1 MNKTTFAKFFIS
13 GVDKIVNNLFF
24 GKSKIFEKSKILIQG
39 EIDFL
44 IENNAYLGFQKLFR
58 KHSEQTKIFIL
69 LLFPC

>member
-24 GKSKIFEKSKILIQG
+24 GKSKILIQG
-39 EIDFL
+39 EIYFL

-58 KHSEQTKIFIL
+58 KHSEQTEIFIL
-69 LLFPC
+69 LLFPY

>member
-13 GVDKIVNNLFF
+13 GVDKIVNNLF
-24 GKSKIFEKSKILIQG
+24 FEKSKILIQG

-58 KHSEQTKIFIL
+58 KHSEQTEIFIL
-69 LLFPC
+69 LLFPY